1 MKLSIIIPMYNVELY
16 IERCLTSCLKQNI
29 SYEDYEIVVVNDGSP
44 DGSLQIA
51 ERIASQRQNIK
62 IISQPNGG
70 LSDARNTGISVAK
83 GDYIWFVDADDWIRE
98 NCLKEVVEQ
107 LYSEHL
113 EALAICAANNI
124 DGENIR
130 RFSFQNMSIMKG
142 KDAMLKGECV
152 CCAPFTIY
160 KREFLI
166 KNNLAFYKGI
176 FHEDNEFTYRAYYF
190 LERLGFTNEIFYF
203 VFQNQNSITRSFN
216 PKKSHDRIIVANS
229 LSKFMENIDKA
240 YSIIYHNQVG
250 QVLNNALY
258 DLLGAGKEITDT
270 FSQDMYRN
278 KHLFTHL
285 IHSGVRK
292 YKIEGVLFTLFP
304 KHTFN
309 LYKLMQH
316 FNRKHSSV

>member
-1 MKLSIIIPMYNVELY
+1 
-16 IERCLTSCLKQNI
+16 
-29 SYEDYEIVVVNDGSP
+29 
-44 DGSLQIA
+44 
-51 ERIASQRQNIK
+51 
-62 IISQPNGG
+62 
-70 LSDARNTGISVAK
+70 
-83 GDYIWFVDADDWIRE
+83 
-98 NCLKEVVEQ
+98 
-107 LYSEHL
+107 
-113 EALAICAANNI
+113 
-124 DGENIR
+124 
-130 RFSFQNMSIMKG
+130 
-142 KDAMLKGECV
+142 
-152 CCAPFTIY
+152 
-160 KREFLI
+160 
-166 KNNLAFYKGI
+166 
-176 FHEDNEFTYRAYYF
+176 
-190 LERLGFTNEIFYF
+190 
-203 VFQNQNSITRSFN
+203 
-216 PKKSHDRIIVANS
+216 
-229 LSKFMENIDKA
+229 MENIDKA